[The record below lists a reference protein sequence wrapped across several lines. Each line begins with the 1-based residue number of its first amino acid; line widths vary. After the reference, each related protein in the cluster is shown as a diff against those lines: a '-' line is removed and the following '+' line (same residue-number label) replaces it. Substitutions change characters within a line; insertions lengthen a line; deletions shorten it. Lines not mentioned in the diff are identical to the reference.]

1 MSVVSVSERRDLRRP
16 GERLPVP
23 MRRRLARRHL
33 PSRYLTTISSLI
45 FFLYTCWLCITF
57 VNPITTRFRL
67 VIYFYLHLF
76 LSFLSR
82 MFWLLNGNFEVAV
95 DSLNL
100 ISPIL
105 VSISSR
111 MKRNFVTQTNKKDFI
126 LNFHRFLDVDECSVP
141 ELCRNSLSCENTPGN
156 YTCTCVKG
164 FHGRQCQYNVNDCH
178 GHQCLNGATCIDLI
192 DEYHCACRPGFNGNS
207 IPKYIFFWF

>member
-1 MSVVSVSERRDLRRP
+1 
-16 GERLPVP
+16 
-23 MRRRLARRHL
+23 
-33 PSRYLTTISSLI
+33 
-45 FFLYTCWLCITF
+45 
-57 VNPITTRFRL
+57 
-67 VIYFYLHLF
+67 
-76 LSFLSR
+76 
-82 MFWLLNGNFEVAV
+82 
-95 DSLNL
+95 
-100 ISPIL
+100 
-105 VSISSR
+105 

-207 IPKYIFFWF
+207 IPKYIFF

>member
-33 PSRYLTTISSLI
+33 PSRYLTTISSLPSFI
-45 FFLYTCWLCITF
+45 YLLAVYNLCEPHYNSF
-57 VNPITTRFRL
+57 PFS
-67 VIYFYLHLF
+67 YLF
-76 LSFLSR
+76 LFTFISLFSLSNVLTLKR
-82 MFWLLNGNFEVAV
+82 QLWSSCF